1 MAMIRNETNP
11 SGGKFS
17 AIRVSSRTVDAHF
30 WKKYKEYL
38 IILWEN
44 MPAFS
49 TASFQ
54 WLAKSLPGGKV
65 LAQTRVPW
73 IVNPAVWVPSGHAT
87 SIRLNF
93 HHPTGDSLCSP
104 RKVPWIVI
112 GNKASFPS
120 RNTVNPYLAGD
131 SQLNP
136 PQERYL
142 PSHVAKQ

>member
-1 MAMIRNETNP
+1 
-11 SGGKFS
+11 
-17 AIRVSSRTVDAHF
+17 
-30 WKKYKEYL
+30 
-38 IILWEN
+38 

-93 HHPTGDSLCSP
+93 HHPTGDSLWSP
-104 RKVPWIVI
+104 HKVPWIVI
-112 GNKASFPS
+112 GNKAYFPS
-120 RNTVNPYLAGD
+120 RKTINPYLAGD